1 MLVERFASS
10 TVMRDREGC
19 VSTVRKEGREFQMC
33 ATDLVT
39 IAWHVSGSTYLVVL
53 CQAVSCNSL
62 WVLTTCQPYF
72 HWSRDTAV
80 R

>member
-10 TVMRDREGC
+10 SVMRDGEGC
-19 VSTVRKEGREFQMC
+19 ISTIRKEGREFQMC
-33 ATDLVT
+33 ASELVT
-39 IAWHVSGSTYLVVL
+39 IAWHMSGSTCGVVSDP
-53 CQAVSCNSL
+53 VSCNSL
-62 WVLTTCQPYF
+62 WVLTTCQPYL